1 MKKMT
6 VKETAAFL
14 RENDRFLILTHRR
27 PDGDT
32 TGTGAF
38 LCRLLRAMG
47 KTAHIL
53 KNPELT
59 EKYACLHE
67 GLTKDS
73 PEDGDTLI
81 SVDAG
86 SANMLPEAHRYL
98 AEKVSLRIDHHG
110 TADSFTPME
119 LVEPETAACAEII
132 YKLSLELRI
141 PLDKEMATAL
151 YTAVST
157 DTGCFRYANT
167 TAHTFRT
174 AAACCDAGG
183 DLQAINQ
190 AIFDTNSF
198 GRLRLQSWITEHV
211 QFLAGGNLAICA
223 VPREV
228 EEQIGVDEDDLNDI
242 SSFLRSIEGVKM
254 SALLRQTDTDRI
266 KASVRA
272 VPGYSAA
279 IVCESF
285 GGGGHAGAAGCSMK
299 MSMDEAVAAISK
311 VMLEWEMA
319 E

>member
-1 MKKMT
+1 MKKLT

-14 RENDRFLILTHRR
+14 GQKDHFLILTHRR

-59 EKYACLHE
+59 EKYAPLHK
-67 GLTKDS
+67 GLTKAC
-73 PEDGDTLI
+73 PEEGDTLI
-81 SVDAG
+81 CVDAG
-86 SANMLPEAHRYL
+86 SVPMLPEAHRYL
-98 AEKVSLRIDHHG
+98 ADRISLRIDHHG

-167 TAHTFRT
+167 TAHSFLV
-174 AAACCDAGG
+174 AAACVEAGAPVFM
-183 DLQAINQ
+183 LNQ
-190 AIFDTNSF
+190 ELFETNS
-198 GRLRLQSWITEHV
+198 LPRLQV
-211 QFLAGGNLAICA
+211 QSYMLQNAVFLKEGAFVVCA
-223 VPREV
+223 LPKAVEREY
-228 EEQIGVDEDDLNDI
+228 GATEDDLDNI
-242 SSFLRSIEGVKM
+242 SGFPRTIAGVKM
-254 SALLRQTDTDRI
+254 AVTIREEEKGAKL
-266 KASVRA
+266 SVRA
-272 VPGYSAA
+272 VPGYDAA
-279 IVCESF
+279 ALCARF
-285 GGGGHAGAAGCSMK
+285 GGGGHRGAAGAGTTLTL
-299 MSMDEAVAAISK
+299 EQAVREVRAA
-311 VMLEWEMA
+311 MEEL
-319 E
+319 

>member
-1 MKKMT
+1 MKKLT

-14 RENDRFLILTHRR
+14 GQKDHFLILTHRR

-59 EKYACLHE
+59 EKYAPLHK
-67 GLTKDS
+67 GLTKAC
-73 PEDGDTLI
+73 PEEGDTLI
-81 SVDAG
+81 CVDAG
-86 SANMLPEAHRYL
+86 SVPMLPEAHRYL
-98 AEKVSLRIDHHG
+98 ADRISLRIDHHG

-167 TAHTFRT
+167 TAHSFLV
-174 AAACCDAGG
+174 AAACLEAGAPVFM
-183 DLQAINQ
+183 LNQ
-190 AIFDTNSF
+190 ELFETNS
-198 GRLRLQSWITEHV
+198 LARLQV
-211 QFLAGGNLAICA
+211 QSYMLQNAVFLKEGAFVICA
-223 VPREV
+223 LPKAVEREY
-228 EEQIGVDEDDLNDI
+228 GATEDDLDNI
-242 SSFLRSIEGVKM
+242 SGFPRTIAGVKM
-254 SALLRQTDTDRI
+254 AVTIREEEKGAKL
-266 KASVRA
+266 SVRA
-272 VPGYSAA
+272 VPGYDAA
-279 IVCESF
+279 ALCARF
-285 GGGGHAGAAGCSMK
+285 GGGGHRGAAGAGTTLTL
-299 MSMDEAVAAISK
+299 EQAVREVRAA
-311 VMLEWEMA
+311 MEEL
-319 E
+319 

>member
-1 MKKMT
+1 MT

-132 YKLSLELRI
+132 YKLSRELDVS
-141 PLDKEMATAL
+141 LDKEMATAL

-167 TAHTFRT
+167 TAHSFLV
-174 AAACCDAGG
+174 AAACAEAGAPVFALNQELFETNSLAR
-183 DLQAINQ
+183 LQVQSYMLQN
-190 AIFDTNSF
+190 AIFLKEGAF
-198 GRLRLQSWITEHV
+198 V
-211 QFLAGGNLAICA
+211 ICA
-223 VPREV
+223 LPKAV
-228 EEQIGVDEDDLNDI
+228 EKEFGATEDDLDNI
-242 SSFLRSIEGVKM
+242 SGFPRSIAGVKLAVTIREEEKGAKL
-254 SALLRQTDTDRI
+254 SA
-266 KASVRA
+266 RA
-272 VPGYSAA
+272 VPGYDAA
-279 IVCESF
+279 ALCARF
-285 GGGGHAGAAGCSMK
+285 GGGGHKGAAGAGTSL
-299 MSMDEAVAAISK
+299 SLEEAVREVRAA
-311 VMLEWEMA
+311 MEEL
-319 E
+319 

>member
-1 MKKMT
+1 MT

-86 SANMLPEAHRYL
+86 SANMLPEAHRHL
-98 AEKVSLRIDHHG
+98 AEKISLRIDHHG

-132 YKLSLELRI
+132 YKLSRELDV

-167 TAHTFRT
+167 TAHSFLV
-174 AAACCDAGG
+174 AAACAEAGAPVFALNQELFETNSLAR
-183 DLQAINQ
+183 LQVQSYMLQN
-190 AIFDTNSF
+190 AIFLKEGAF
-198 GRLRLQSWITEHV
+198 V
-211 QFLAGGNLAICA
+211 ICA
-223 VPREV
+223 LPKAV
-228 EEQIGVDEDDLNDI
+228 EKEFGATEDDLDNI
-242 SSFLRSIEGVKM
+242 SGFPRSIAGVKLAVTIREEEKGAKL
-254 SALLRQTDTDRI
+254 SA
-266 KASVRA
+266 RA
-272 VPGYSAA
+272 VPGYDAA
-279 IVCESF
+279 ALCARF
-285 GGGGHAGAAGCSMK
+285 GGGGHKGAAGAGTSL
-299 MSMDEAVAAISK
+299 SLEEAVREVRAA
-311 VMLEWEMA
+311 MEEL
-319 E
+319 

>member
-1 MKKMT
+1 
-6 VKETAAFL
+6 
-14 RENDRFLILTHRR
+14 
-27 PDGDT
+27 
-32 TGTGAF
+32 
-38 LCRLLRAMG
+38 MG

-132 YKLSLELRI
+132 YKLSRELDVS
-141 PLDKEMATAL
+141 LDKEMATAL

-167 TAHTFRT
+167 TAHSFLV
-174 AAACCDAGG
+174 AAACAEAGAPVFALNQELFETNSLAR
-183 DLQAINQ
+183 LQVQSYMLQN
-190 AIFDTNSF
+190 AIFLKEGAF
-198 GRLRLQSWITEHV
+198 V
-211 QFLAGGNLAICA
+211 ICA
-223 VPREV
+223 LPKAV
-228 EEQIGVDEDDLNDI
+228 EKEFGATEDDLDNI
-242 SSFLRSIEGVKM
+242 SGFPRSIAGVKLAVTIREEEKGAKL
-254 SALLRQTDTDRI
+254 SA
-266 KASVRA
+266 RA
-272 VPGYSAA
+272 VPGYDAA
-279 IVCESF
+279 ALCARF
-285 GGGGHAGAAGCSMK
+285 GGGGHKGAAGAGTSL
-299 MSMDEAVAAISK
+299 SLEEAVREVRAA
-311 VMLEWEMA
+311 MEEL
-319 E
+319 